1 MKSGSLYTLGAVV
14 LVIVIA
20 LAAALYTLPEWQ
32 QAVITRFGEPVGEP
46 VSEPGLHFKVPFID
60 KVNRFDKRWL
70 AWDGDPN
77 QVPTRDKKY
86 IWVDTFARWRI
97 VDPLLF
103 FKAVVDERGGQSRLD
118 DIIDGKTRDAIAS
131 YDLIEVVRTSNRD
144 FEVSEEFAGFTISP
158 RVQEE
163 VEMGRA
169 GIARQVLE
177 ASAAITPQFG
187 VELVDVRFKR
197 INYVEQVQQSVFQ
210 RMISERKRIAER
222 SRSEGQGRS
231 AEIRGQKER
240 DLKRIQSEAYKAAE
254 EIKGK
259 ADAEAAAIYARA
271 YNRDADFYRFMKSLE
286 TYRSTLDPGTTL
298 LLSTDADW
306 LKYLENP
313 RGR

>member
-1 MKSGSLYTLGAVV
+1 MKSGGLYTLGAVA
-14 LVIVIA
+14 LILIIGIA
-20 LAAALYTLPEWQ
+20 ASLYTLPEWQ
-32 QAVITRFGEPVGEP
+32 QAVITRFGEPVGGP
-46 VSEPGLHFKVPFID
+46 VNEPGLHVKIPFVD

-70 AWDGDPN
+70 GWDGDPN

-103 FKAVVDERGGQSRLD
+103 FKAVVNERGGQSRLD

-131 YDLIEVVRTSNRD
+131 YDLIEVVRSSNRD
-144 FEVSEEFAGFTISP
+144 FEISNELAGYTLSP
-158 RVQEE
+158 RVQ
-163 VEMGRA
+163 VEIAVGRA
-169 GIARQVLE
+169 GIAEQVLE

-197 INYVEQVQQSVFQ
+197 INYVEQVQESVFA

-231 AEIRGQKER
+231 AEIRGQKQR
-240 DLKRIQSEAYKAAE
+240 DLKRIQSEAYRTAE

-271 YNRDADFYRFMKSLE
+271 YNRDADFYRFMKSME
-286 TYRSTLDPGTTL
+286 TYRLTLDPGTTL

-306 LKYLENP
+306 LRFLENP